1 MLVYHIVLDY
11 LSVFVVIFFLMIRR
25 PPRSTRTDTLFP
37 YTTLFRSLARG
48 TRRRASG
55 RTRRGKDR
63 GEGACRQGRAAP
75 GFDRGGARR
84 PVEPRRDRGRDGGQR
99 GACGADARTSRLAWP
114 GRAASGGARGEGAAG
129 RRAAD
134 RKSTRLNSSH

>member
-1 MLVYHIVLDY
+1 MLFSGHFVIT
-11 LSVFVVIFFLMIRR
+11 VFFCLFFLMIRR

-37 YTTLFRSLARG
+37 YTTLFRSG

-75 GFDRGGARR
+75 GIDRGGARR

-99 GACGADARTSRLAWP
+99 GACVADARTSRLAWP
-114 GRAASGGARGEGAAG
+114 GRAASGEAG
-129 RRAAD
+129 RGAGRE
-134 RKSTRLNSSH
+134 RSGT